1 MFENLP
7 AHKRDCKYKSFSTFG
22 SLMKISLKRID
33 DAFNFEAKNEDGKI
47 VLMDAA
53 EKIGGKNR
61 GVRPTQ
67 MLLMALAGCSAIDII
82 NILKKQRQQ
91 IDDFQAEV
99 DGQQEDLKDAAKVFT
114 DIHVVFRLRG
124 NIESEKAK
132 RAVELSMEK
141 YCSVE
146 KTLRL
151 AGAKITHAVF
161 VNGKSV

>member
-1 MFENLP
+1 
-7 AHKRDCKYKSFSTFG
+7 
-22 SLMKISLKRID
+22 MKISLKRID
-33 DAFNFEAKNEDGKI
+33 DAFNFEAKNEDGRT

-67 MLLMALAGCSAIDII
+67 MLLMSLAGCSGIDII

-91 IDDFQAEV
+91 IDDFEAEV
-99 DGQQEDLKDAAKVFT
+99 EGEQEDLKDAAKVFT
-114 DIHVVFRLRG
+114 DINVVFKLKG
-124 NIESEKAK
+124 AIEPEKAK

-151 AGAKITHAVF
+151 AGAKITHKVF
-161 VNGKSV
+161 VNEKEI